1 MSRLTIRTS
10 TIFIAT
16 GEKTKVYR
24 NLKDVP
30 PELRRKLVQST
41 SGSNSAT
48 ILIAD
53 RGGRRELARAVRG
66 LPRSTAAA
74 PAPAASGAEK
84 AGRAGKL
91 WAPLGIWA
99 ELLIAG
105 GLGLLIWMLI
115 TTK

>member
-30 PELRRKLVQST
+30 PNLRRKLVQST
-41 SGSNSAT
+41 SGANSAT

-66 LPRSTAAA
+66 LPRTTT
-74 PAPAASGAEK
+74 PPPQPAAEGSEK
-84 AGRAGKL
+84 GTRLGKL
-91 WAPLGIWA
+91 LLPLGIWA
-99 ELLIAG
+99 EVLIAG